1 MRIAAIVV
9 GIVVVVI
16 IGVAILVMGNLNS
29 IVADAI
35 ETYGSQATGT
45 AVSVDSVDIELREGR
60 GTVRGLSVAN
70 PEGFAE
76 PNALTWGEVT
86 IDIDPASVTSPP
98 YVVDEVRVEA
108 PTASLVLNERGE
120 MNLRVIQQRLQRGQN
135 AGQEGGQK
143 AGQKGGQKEEGSSGE
158 SPRLK
163 IRSFAFERGEVQVHT
178 AEVGGKDVRVDLP
191 PLVLKNLGGR
201 DGATA
206 TEIGRQI
213 LTAYTEQIL
222 RAVAKREI
230 GSRVEGA
237 IDKELGEGAG
247 KAATGLLDRLQ
258 GR

>member
-1 MRIAAIVV
+1 MKIAAIVA
-9 GIVVVVI
+9 GIVVVII
-16 IGVAILVMGNLNS
+16 IGVAILLMRNLDS

-45 AVSVDSVDIELREGR
+45 AVSVDSVKIELREGR

-108 PTASLVLNERGE
+108 PIASLVINERGE
-120 MNLRVIQQRLQRGQN
+120 MNLREIQQRLQRGQK
-135 AGQEGGQK
+135 AGKEGGQK
-143 AGQKGGQKEEGSSGE
+143 AGQQEEAGSSGE

-222 RAVAKREI
+222 RTVAKREI

-237 IDKELGEGAG
+237 IDEQLGEGAG